1 MVLGGWE
8 LTERVFY
15 GFWVLVGLVLVAF
28 GTDWGWLVSI
38 LGSLGVGADVML
50 DFVPG
55 RRR

>member
-1 MVLGGWE
+1 ME

-15 GFWVLVGLVLVAF
+15 GFWVVVGLVLVVL
-28 GTDWGWLVSI
+28 GTEWGWLVAI
-38 LGSLGVGADVML
+38 LGSLGVGSDVML

>member
-1 MVLGGWE
+1 ME

-15 GFWVLVGLVLVAF
+15 GAWVVLGLILVAL
-28 GTDWGWLVSI
+28 GTEWGWLVAI

>member
-1 MVLGGWE
+1 ME

-15 GFWVLVGLVLVAF
+15 GFWVIVGLVLVVL
-28 GTDWGWLVSI
+28 GTEWGWLVAI
-38 LGSLGVGADVML
+38 LGSLGVSSDVML